1 MNKLIAL
8 YKNEMKRVFG
18 RPAIWIG
25 LGLAFALTLAFSF
38 VARENIIGRRS
49 STPVGDQAVR
59 ELEEW
64 ITGTRNQIERT
75 NAILDEAKQNLQN
88 YRAEYE
94 AAAFAYDADRTKENK
109 KAYQEAEAHY
119 AGSLNAN
126 SSWLCK
132 LLYDKINLKVFEL
145 RLEYQ
150 ILREDYRVLPLQA
163 VQEELRLK
171 YPDYITEASLEA
183 ALEKYE
189 TLTADFDAIVQEYC
203 YKIDNYRSAIEN
215 ADFDF
220 FIKELKKLAEQEEDS
235 FKRTAKI
242 EAYEF
247 ILSGGTG
254 NVGLESGREA
264 VRMAGDYVS
273 ARSDQLDRLENDT
286 TISYPSTNE
295 LAMQVRMLEADLRN
309 RISIDRAERTKK
321 LDERLLPYIDGSDPN
336 VVINQS
342 LAFGGMIAVLLTVII
357 IAAGSIAGPIKDG
370 SIKSLIIAPVRRSK
384 IFWSKVLMLL
394 TVTLLL
400 SVATA
405 IFALIAGSAVT
416 GVWDHGRVLYNSG
429 DSPRIL
435 PYWLATLF
443 SVLIDAVGIFF
454 FAVLALLLS
463 SLTRN
468 ALISAILPT
477 GYFIVNLVMGLAAAD
492 TFGRFTR
499 AVLPMQNLSNLWFC
513 REVPSMLNVNAM
525 FEESGWY
532 AVKYIL
538 HPFGCLYS
546 AIYVAVLTGVLLWA
560 ARDSFCRRDI
570 II

>member
-18 RPAIWIG
+18 RPTMWIG

-38 VARENIIGRRS
+38 VAREKIIGRRS

-64 ITGTRNQIERT
+64 ISGTRDQIER
-75 NAILDEAKQNLQN
+75 NKVILDQAKQNLQN

-94 AAAFAYDADRTKENK
+94 AAALVYDTDRTEENK
-109 KAYQEAEAHY
+109 KALQEAESHY

-126 SSWLCK
+126 SSWLSK
-132 LLYDKINLKVFEL
+132 ILYCKINLKVFEL

-163 VQEELRLK
+163 VQEELQQK
-171 YPDYITEASLEA
+171 YPDYITEVSLEA

-189 TLTADFDAIVQEYC
+189 TLTADFDSIVQEYC
-203 YKIDNYRSAIEN
+203 DKIDNYRSAIEN

-235 FKRTAKI
+235 FKRTAEI
-242 EAYEF
+242 EAYDF

-264 VRMAGDYVS
+264 VRMANDYVS
-273 ARSDQLDRLENDT
+273 ARRDQLDRLEHDR
-286 TISYPSTNE
+286 TIESVSTYE
-295 LAMQVRMLEADLRN
+295 LGIQVNLLAADLQN
-309 RISIDRAERTKK
+309 RISIDRAERTLK
-321 LDERLLPYIDGSDPN
+321 LDERLWPYIDGTDPN
-336 VVINQS
+336 LVINQS
-342 LAFGGMIAVLLTVII
+342 LAFGGMLAVLLTVII

-370 SIKSLIIAPVRRSK
+370 SIKSLIIAPVRRGK

-400 SVATA
+400 SIATA
-405 IFALIAGSAVT
+405 IFGLIAGSAVT

-429 DSPRIL
+429 NSPRIL
-435 PYWLATLF
+435 PYWLATLL

-477 GYFIVNLVMGLAAAD
+477 GYFIVDLVMGLAAAD
-492 TFGRFTR
+492 TFGRLTR

-513 REVPSMLNVNAM
+513 REVPSMLNVNSM

-532 AVKYIL
+532 TIKYIL

-546 AIYVAVLTGVLLWA
+546 AIYVIVLLGVLLWA
-560 ARDSFCRRDI
+560 ARDSFCRRDLT
-570 II
+570 

>member
-1 MNKLIAL
+1 MSKLIAL

-64 ITGTRNQIERT
+64 IAGTRDQIER
-75 NAILDEAKQNLQN
+75 NKVILDQAKQNLQN

-94 AAAFAYDADRTKENK
+94 AAALVYDTDRTEENK
-109 KAYQEAEAHY
+109 KALQEAESHY

-126 SSWLCK
+126 SSWLSK
-132 LLYDKINLKVFEL
+132 ILYCKINLKVFEL

-163 VQEELRLK
+163 VQEELQQK
-171 YPDYITEASLEA
+171 YPDYITEVSLEA

-189 TLTADFDAIVQEYC
+189 TLTADFDSIVQEYC
-203 YKIDNYRSAIEN
+203 DKIDNYRSAIEN

-235 FKRTAKI
+235 FKRTAEI
-242 EAYEF
+242 EANEF

-273 ARSDQLDRLENDT
+273 ARSDQLERLEDDRT
-286 TISYPSTNE
+286 MSYPSTNE
-295 LAMQVRMLEADLRN
+295 LAMQVRMLKTDLRN

-370 SIKSLIIAPVRRSK
+370 SIKSIIIAPVRRSK

-429 DSPRIL
+429 NSPRIL
-435 PYWLATLF
+435 PYWLATLL

-492 TFGRFTR
+492 TFGRLTR

-532 AVKYIL
+532 TIKYIL

-546 AIYVAVLTGVLLWA
+546 AIYVIVLLGVLLWA
-560 ARDSFCRRDI
+560 ARDSFCRRDLT
-570 II
+570 

>member
-1 MNKLIAL
+1 MSKLIAL

-64 ITGTRNQIERT
+64 IAGTRDQIER
-75 NAILDEAKQNLQN
+75 NKVILDQAKQNLQN

-94 AAAFAYDADRTKENK
+94 AAALVYDTDRTEENK
-109 KAYQEAEAHY
+109 KALQEAESHY

-126 SSWLCK
+126 SSWLSK
-132 LLYDKINLKVFEL
+132 ILYCKINLKVFEL

-163 VQEELRLK
+163 VQEELQQK
-171 YPDYITEASLEA
+171 YPDYITDVSLDAS
-183 ALEKYE
+183 LEKYE
-189 TLTADFDAIVQEYC
+189 TLTADFDSIVQEYC
-203 YKIDNYRSAIEN
+203 DKIDNYRSAIEN

-235 FKRTAKI
+235 FKRTAEI

-273 ARSDQLDRLENDT
+273 ARSDQLERLEDDRT
-286 TISYPSTNE
+286 MSYPSTNE
-295 LAMQVRMLEADLRN
+295 LAMQVRMLKTDLRN

-370 SIKSLIIAPVRRSK
+370 SIKSIIIAPVRRSK

-429 DSPRIL
+429 NSPRIL
-435 PYWLATLF
+435 PYWLATLL

-492 TFGRFTR
+492 TFGRLTR

-532 AVKYIL
+532 TIKYIL

-546 AIYVAVLTGVLLWA
+546 AIYVIVLLGVLLWA
-560 ARDSFCRRDI
+560 ARDSFCRRDLT
-570 II
+570 

>member
-18 RPAIWIG
+18 RPTMWIG

-38 VARENIIGRRS
+38 VARDNIVGRRVL
-49 STPVGDQAVR
+49 TPVGDQAVR
-59 ELEEW
+59 ELEER
-64 ITGTRNQIERT
+64 IAVTRDQIERDKV
-75 NAILDEAKQNLQN
+75 ILDQAKQNLQN

-94 AAAFAYDADRTKENK
+94 AAALVYDTDRTEENK
-109 KAYQEAEAHY
+109 KALQEAESHY

-126 SSWLCK
+126 LSWLSK
-132 LLYDKINLKVFEL
+132 ILYGKINLKVFEL

-163 VQEELRLK
+163 VQEELQQK
-171 YPDYITEASLEA
+171 YPDYITEVSLEA

-189 TLTADFDAIVQEYC
+189 TLTADFDQIEQEY
-203 YKIDNYRSAIEN
+203 YAKIDNYRSAIEN

-220 FIKELKKLAEQEEDS
+220 FIRELKTLAEQKEDS
-235 FKRTAKI
+235 FARTAEI
-242 EAYEF
+242 EAYDL
-247 ILSGGTG
+247 ILRGGTDG
-254 NVGLESGREA
+254 VGPESGREA
-264 VRMAGDYVS
+264 VRMANDYVS
-273 ARSDQLDRLENDT
+273 VRSEQLDRLEQDRG
-286 TISYPSTNE
+286 ISSVSTYE
-295 LAMQVRMLEADLRN
+295 LGIQVNLLAADLQN
-309 RISIDRAERTKK
+309 RISIDRAERTHK
-321 LDERLLPYIDGSDPN
+321 LDERLWPYIDGTDPN
-336 VVINQS
+336 LVINQS
-342 LAFGGMIAVLLTVII
+342 LAFGGMVAVLLTVLI
-357 IAAGSIAGPIKDG
+357 IAAGAIAGPIKDG
-370 SIKSLIIAPVRRSK
+370 SIKSLIIAPVRRGK

-400 SVATA
+400 SLAAA

-429 DSPRIL
+429 DSPRIM

-443 SVLIDAVGIFF
+443 STLIDAVGIFF

-477 GYFIVNLVMGLAAAD
+477 GYFIVNLVMGVASGD

-499 AVLPMQNLSNLWFC
+499 AVLPMHNLGNLWFC
-513 REVPSMLNVNAM
+513 QEVSSLLNINAM
-525 FEESGWY
+525 FERSSNY
-532 AVKYIL
+532 SVKYIL
-538 HPFGCLYS
+538 HPFSCIYS
-546 AIYVAVLTGVLLWA
+546 AIYVSVLIGVLLWA
-560 ARDSFCRRDI
+560 ARDSFCRRDLT
-570 II
+570 

>member
-1 MNKLIAL
+1 MSKLIAL

-64 ITGTRNQIERT
+64 IAGTRDQIER
-75 NAILDEAKQNLQN
+75 NKVILDQAKQNLQN

-94 AAAFAYDADRTKENK
+94 AAALVYDTDRTEENK
-109 KAYQEAEAHY
+109 KALQEAESHY

-126 SSWLCK
+126 SSWLSK
-132 LLYDKINLKVFEL
+132 ILYCKINLKVFEL

-163 VQEELRLK
+163 VQEELQQK
-171 YPDYITEASLEA
+171 YPDYITEVSLEA

-189 TLTADFDAIVQEYC
+189 TLTADFDSIVQEYC
-203 YKIDNYRSAIEN
+203 DKIDNYRSAIEN

-235 FKRTAKI
+235 FKRTAEI
-242 EAYEF
+242 EAYDF

-273 ARSDQLDRLENDT
+273 ARSDQLERLEDDRT
-286 TISYPSTNE
+286 MSYPSTNE
-295 LAMQVRMLEADLRN
+295 LAMQVRMLKTDLRN

-370 SIKSLIIAPVRRSK
+370 SIKSIIIAPVRRSK

-429 DSPRIL
+429 NSPRIL
-435 PYWLATLF
+435 PYWLATLL

-492 TFGRFTR
+492 TFGRLTR

-532 AVKYIL
+532 TIKYIL

-546 AIYVAVLTGVLLWA
+546 AIYVIVLLGVLLWA
-560 ARDSFCRRDI
+560 ARDSFCRRDLT
-570 II
+570 

>member
-18 RPAIWIG
+18 RPTMWIG

-38 VARENIIGRRS
+38 VARDNIVGRRVL
-49 STPVGDQAVR
+49 TPVGDQAVR
-59 ELEEW
+59 ELEER
-64 ITGTRNQIERT
+64 IAVTRDQIERDKV
-75 NAILDEAKQNLQN
+75 ILDQAKQNLQN

-94 AAAFAYDADRTKENK
+94 AAALVYDTDRTEENK
-109 KAYQEAEAHY
+109 KALQEAESHY

-126 SSWLCK
+126 LSWLSK
-132 LLYDKINLKVFEL
+132 ILYGKINLKVFEL

-163 VQEELRLK
+163 VQEELQQK
-171 YPDYITEASLEA
+171 YPDYITEVSLEA

-189 TLTADFDAIVQEYC
+189 TLTADFDQIEQEY
-203 YKIDNYRSAIEN
+203 YAKIDNYRSAIEN

-220 FIKELKKLAEQEEDS
+220 FIRELKTLAEQKEDS
-235 FKRTAKI
+235 FARTAEI
-242 EAYEF
+242 EAYDL
-247 ILSGGTG
+247 ILRGGTDG
-254 NVGLESGREA
+254 VGPESGREA
-264 VRMAGDYVS
+264 VRMANDYVS
-273 ARSDQLDRLENDT
+273 VRSEQLDRLEQDRG
-286 TISYPSTNE
+286 ISSVSTYE
-295 LAMQVRMLEADLRN
+295 LGIQVNLLAADLQN
-309 RISIDRAERTKK
+309 RISIDRAERTHK
-321 LDERLLPYIDGSDPN
+321 LDERLWPYIDGTDPN
-336 VVINQS
+336 LVINQS
-342 LAFGGMIAVLLTVII
+342 LAFGGMVAVLLTVLI
-357 IAAGSIAGPIKDG
+357 IAAGAIAGPIKDG
-370 SIKSLIIAPVRRSK
+370 SIKSLIIAPVRRGK

-400 SVATA
+400 SLAAA

-429 DSPRIL
+429 DSPRIM

-443 SVLIDAVGIFF
+443 STLIDAVGIFF

-477 GYFIVNLVMGLAAAD
+477 GYFIVNLVMGVASGD

-499 AVLPMQNLSNLWFC
+499 AVLPMHNLGNLWFC
-513 REVPSMLNVNAM
+513 REVSSMLNINAM
-525 FEESGWY
+525 FERSSNY
-532 AVKYIL
+532 SVKYIL
-538 HPFGCLYS
+538 HPFSCIYS
-546 AIYVAVLTGVLLWA
+546 AIYVSVLIGVLLWA
-560 ARDSFCRRDI
+560 ARDSFCRRDLT
-570 II
+570 

>member
-1 MNKLIAL
+1 MSKLIAL

-38 VARENIIGRRS
+38 VAREKIIGRRS

-64 ITGTRNQIERT
+64 IAVTRDQIERDKV
-75 NAILDEAKQNLQN
+75 ILDQAKQNLQN

-94 AAAFAYDADRTKENK
+94 AAALVYDTDRTEENK
-109 KAYQEAEAHY
+109 KALQEAESHY

-126 SSWLCK
+126 SSWLSK
-132 LLYDKINLKVFEL
+132 ILYGKIDLKVFEL

-163 VQEELRLK
+163 VQEELQQK
-171 YPDYITEASLEA
+171 YPDYITEVSLEA

-189 TLTADFDAIVQEYC
+189 TLTADFDSIVQEYC
-203 YKIDNYRSAIEN
+203 DKIDNYRSAIEN

-235 FKRTAKI
+235 FKRTAEI
-242 EAYEF
+242 EAYDF

-273 ARSDQLDRLENDT
+273 ARSDQLERLENDRT
-286 TISYPSTNE
+286 MSYPSTNE
-295 LAMQVRMLEADLRN
+295 LAMQVRMLKTDLRN
-309 RISIDRAERTKK
+309 RISIDRAERTLK
-321 LDERLLPYIDGSDPN
+321 LDERLWPYIDGTDPN
-336 VVINQS
+336 LVINQS
-342 LAFGGMIAVLLTVII
+342 LAFGGMLAVLLTVII

-370 SIKSLIIAPVRRSK
+370 SIKSLIIAPVRRGK
-384 IFWSKVLMLL
+384 IFWSKILMLL

-400 SVATA
+400 SIATT
-405 IFALIAGSAVT
+405 IFGLIAGSAVT

-429 DSPRIL
+429 NSPRIL
-435 PYWLATLF
+435 PYWLATLL

-492 TFGRFTR
+492 TFGRLTR

-525 FEESGWY
+525 FEESGRY
-532 AVKYIL
+532 TIKYIL

-546 AIYVAVLTGVLLWA
+546 AIYVIVLLGVLLWA
-560 ARDSFCRRDI
+560 ARDSFCRRDLT
-570 II
+570 

>member
-64 ITGTRNQIERT
+64 IAGTRDQIER
-75 NAILDEAKQNLQN
+75 NKVILDQAKQNLQN

-94 AAAFAYDADRTKENK
+94 AAALVYDTDRTEENK
-109 KAYQEAEAHY
+109 KALQEAESHY

-126 SSWLCK
+126 SSWLSK
-132 LLYDKINLKVFEL
+132 ILYCKINLKVFEL

-163 VQEELRLK
+163 VQEELQQK
-171 YPDYITEASLEA
+171 YPDYITDVSLDAS
-183 ALEKYE
+183 LEKYE
-189 TLTADFDAIVQEYC
+189 TLTADFDSIVQEYC
-203 YKIDNYRSAIEN
+203 DKIDNYRSAIEN

-235 FKRTAKI
+235 FKRTAEI
-242 EAYEF
+242 EAYDF

-273 ARSDQLDRLENDT
+273 ARSDQLERLEDDRT
-286 TISYPSTNE
+286 MSYPSTNE
-295 LAMQVRMLEADLRN
+295 LAMQVRMLKTDLRN

-370 SIKSLIIAPVRRSK
+370 SIKSIIIAPVRRSK

-429 DSPRIL
+429 NSPRIL
-435 PYWLATLF
+435 PYWLATLL

-492 TFGRFTR
+492 TFGRLTR

-532 AVKYIL
+532 TIKYIL

-546 AIYVAVLTGVLLWA
+546 AIYVIVLLGVLLWA
-560 ARDSFCRRDI
+560 ARDSFCRRDLT
-570 II
+570 